1 MLVLFLNLLLIIAGE
16 MNVAKEEIICYN
28 VSNNETRNS
37 DICFPK
43 SITKTPI
50 VGATGVFSV
59 F

>member
-1 MLVLFLNLLLIIAGE
+1 MLVLFLNLFLIITEE
-16 MNVAKEEIICYN
+16 MNVAKIRIICYN

-43 SITKTPI
+43 SITKTPV

>member
-1 MLVLFLNLLLIIAGE
+1 
-16 MNVAKEEIICYN
+16 MNVAKVEIICYN

-43 SITKTPI
+43 SITKTPV